1 MNKPRSHK
9 IMIEE
14 NGGVLMALCESGR
27 CLSVCVCWSVTTLQL
42 SDRVHNVNHY
52 SMRSRLRAPVPSH
65 NNLFP
70 VLINKPPGPVSSSEN
85 VLTCVYPRILYI
97 SDLLQHFN
105 THSYIHTYGQTLT
118 HIYVDRVRG
127 LFREQAPVQN
137 VLVGVADLI

>member
-1 MNKPRSHK
+1 MVVYLWHFVSRAD
-9 IMIEE
+9 
-14 NGGVLMALCESGR
+14 VCLC
-27 CLSVCVCWSVTTLQL
+27 VCVCWSVTTLQL

-105 THSYIHTYGQTLT
+105 THIHIHTYIRMGRHL

-127 LFREQAPVQN
+127 LFREQASV
-137 VLVGVADLI
+137 